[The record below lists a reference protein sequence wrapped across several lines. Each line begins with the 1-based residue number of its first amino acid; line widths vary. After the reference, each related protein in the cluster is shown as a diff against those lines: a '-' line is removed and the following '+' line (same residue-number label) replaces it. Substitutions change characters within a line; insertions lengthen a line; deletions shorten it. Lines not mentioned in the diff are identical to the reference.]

1 MKPLFTRLLS
11 FVFTTS
17 FSQMASVTKRTDF
30 TVSIDENTVV
40 KDKNGQRLPYA
51 LVMKLMATG
60 QYTIDL
66 VKDNHG
72 NAIECK
78 LREAKKEDAG
88 KRETYMRTPGTE
100 NLPKPLVGQMLPNF
114 EMGTLDGKLITTD
127 EIKGKVTVLCFWYSN
142 CKTCINEIPLLNE
155 LNNKYASTS
164 DVVFLAPTIDYRD
177 SVSQFI
183 NSHPFN
189 YTVCPYATALTDAL
203 KVEIYPTHLVVG
215 RDGRIIS
222 SYSGGLPGVDDLI
235 KRDIDTALKKSL
247 SMVGN

>member
-1 MKPLFTRLLS
+1 MKSLFTLLLS
-11 FVFTTS
+11 FALTVS
-17 FSQMASVTKRTDF
+17 FSQMTSVTKRTDF
-30 TVSIDENTVV
+30 TVSIDENTLV
-40 KDKNGQRLPYA
+40 KDINGQRVPYA
-51 LVMKLMATG
+51 FVMKMMATG

-66 VKDNHG
+66 VKDTHG

-78 LREAKKEDAG
+78 LREVKKEDVG

-100 NLPKPLVGQMLPNF
+100 NLPKPLIGQALPNF
-114 EMGTLDGKLITTD
+114 EMGTLDSKLITSD
-127 EIKGKVTVLCFWYSN
+127 DVKGKVTVFCFWYGN

-155 LNNKYASTS
+155 LSNKYASTS
-164 DVVFLAPTIDYRD
+164 DVVFLAPTTDYRD

-183 NSHPFN
+183 NTHHFN

-235 KRDIDTALKKSL
+235 KRDIDAALKKSL
-247 SMVGN
+247 SMIGN